1 MGKHKKGLAVCIIA
15 VLLLLAASLLTGF
28 HGRAESVQEA
38 MRDAVLH
45 NVNQITFIGG
55 GLYPGVR
62 HSTVPAYPGKIPD
75 GAGRSGGPV

>member
-55 GLYPGVR
+55 KLR
-62 HSTVPAYPGKIPD
+62 
-75 GAGRSGGPV
+75 